1 MAVNVNRI
9 QELLKEHDMTQK
21 ELAEKAK
28 IGQATVTEIIKL
40 KRTDPSIKT
49 VAKIAKVFKVKIE
62 ELI

>member
-1 MAVNVNRI
+1 MNVIRI
-9 QELLKEHDMTQK
+9 QELLKQHDMTQK

-40 KRTDPSIKT
+40 KRTDPSITT
-49 VAKIAKVFKVKIE
+49 VAKIAKVLKVKIE